1 MFMGGIVVEKARLN
15 GYIDRSLFKEA
26 KIQAVKEDISLSA
39 LVEKCLYLYLRQG
52 GRDGGRRQDLAAEKE
67 SS

>member
-1 MFMGGIVVEKARLN
+1 MLMGGIVVEKARLN
-15 GYIDRSLFKEA
+15 GYIDRSIFKEA

-39 LVEKCLYLYLRQG
+39 LVEKCLYLYLKQG
-52 GRDGGRRQDLAAEKE
+52 GRDGASRERIVSEKE